1 MAVSACEPAPQPSS
15 PGATASPSSPEVA
28 STSAPVASSAVAV
41 SPAGAAAQ
49 TVIAT
54 PAATEPKPSRLPAR
68 VHAIAAD
75 VQPGLV
81 AFAATLPADA
91 RVWMGHLAG
100 NGGRDAVI
108 YVPPGARDD
117 APFELVYHF
126 HGTHSEHVEAK
137 APGLAKK
144 RWVGWDRLQQS
155 IDAIADAQRKRG
167 HNIALVY
174 PFSAGKRREP
184 GHSGWW
190 NKEYDRMWMASDG
203 TPDYSDDFDTMH
215 GEVVEILRTQ
225 FGVHD
230 SKLPQQVLAEG
241 HSAGGIALFNIARQ
255 DTAVVGEYLFLDAS
269 FQGWAD
275 GCWREI
281 GAHKRS
287 AKVSMVVTINGISD
301 AFGKPDPWCTRLHD
315 DAAIWAGLGG
325 RACKGSAGG
334 RPCDELEVNANEWPE
349 YSAWCEALAHEM
361 KDLPGVYLL
370 RTKVPHGKQP
380 RHFVGAL
387 ELPDDRD

>member
-1 MAVSACEPAPQPSS
+1 
-15 PGATASPSSPEVA
+15 PGPPPEVA
-28 STSAPVASSAVAV
+28 M
-41 SPAGAAAQ
+41 
-49 TVIAT
+49 
-54 PAATEPKPSRLPAR
+54 PSRLPAR
-68 VHAIAAD
+68 LHAIAPA

-81 AFAATLPADA
+81 AFAATLPDDA
-91 RVWMGHLAG
+91 RVWMGRLSG
-100 NGGRDAVI
+100 NGGRDVVI

-126 HGTHSEHVEAK
+126 HGTHSEHVQAK

-155 IDAIADAQRKRG
+155 IDAIGDLQRKRG
-167 HNIALVY
+167 HNVALVY

-184 GHSGWW
+184 GLSGWW

-203 TPDYSDDFDTMH
+203 TPSYSDDFDTMH

-230 SKLPQQVLAEG
+230 SKLPKQVLVEG

-287 AKVSMVVTINGISD
+287 AKVSMVVTINGIAD
-301 AFGKPDPWCTRLHD
+301 AFGKPDPWCTRLRE
-315 DAAIWAGLGG
+315 DAAAWAELGG
-325 RACKGSAGG
+325 RACKGSIGG
-334 RPCDELEVNANEWPE
+334 RPCDELETSANEWPD
-349 YSAWCEALAHEM
+349 YRAWCEALAGEM